1 MRKCFYLKGLG
12 GSILKR
18 VFSSIFLILFRP
30 PDTVLA
36 FIFLVLL
43 WSVGNSMSPGRSG
56 IEKRLPFFSWI
67 FGMWG
72 PPFFFSCTIL
82 LRSSLKT
89 GSMKEQWRAD
99 LSSSKLM
106 STDNWNVLSVNK
118 SLTLLTE
125 YVGFDSQREVC
136 VISKD
141 VDSFG
146 DGDVLKVLTID
157 FHDLKQNEGNSK
169 MLPVLNLDQR
179 KALSGVK
186 KHLQNSA

>member
-1 MRKCFYLKGLG
+1 
-12 GSILKR
+12 
-18 VFSSIFLILFRP
+18 
-30 PDTVLA
+30 
-36 FIFLVLL
+36 
-43 WSVGNSMSPGRSG
+43 
-56 IEKRLPFFSWI
+56 
-67 FGMWG
+67 
-72 PPFFFSCTIL
+72 
-82 LRSSLKT
+82 
-89 GSMKEQWRAD
+89 
-99 LSSSKLM
+99 M

>member
-1 MRKCFYLKGLG
+1 
-12 GSILKR
+12 
-18 VFSSIFLILFRP
+18 
-30 PDTVLA
+30 
-36 FIFLVLL
+36 
-43 WSVGNSMSPGRSG
+43 
-56 IEKRLPFFSWI
+56 
-67 FGMWG
+67 
-72 PPFFFSCTIL
+72 
-82 LRSSLKT
+82 
-89 GSMKEQWRAD
+89 
-99 LSSSKLM
+99 M
-106 STDNWNVLSVNK
+106 STDNWNVLSVYK
-118 SLTLLTE
+118 SLTLLTK
-125 YVGFDSQREVC
+125 YVGFDGQREVC